1 MWWSGGVRGA
11 PRGRDRVITRL
22 ARLLTRGFF
31 RSVETE
37 GPALPAGP
45 VILAASHLN
54 GFVDPVVLVAEL
66 RAFPRFL
73 AKATLWKVPVARVP
87 LDFARVIPVQRRADA
102 GDRTDNAGTFD
113 AAVAALAHGHLLAVF
128 PEGTT
133 HDDPTIRP
141 LRTGVAR
148 IALQAAAHGVEGV
161 QIVPIGV
168 SYEDKVTV
176 RGRAL
181 VTYGEPIPVPPGD
194 VALDEHGDPDHE
206 TVRALTDRL
215 TTDLQALTP
224 NFDSTEDAV
233 ALTEAARISLRA
245 DGAADPAPMHDVAD
259 RARAL
264 SERSPDEVRHLVDR
278 VARYEMLL
286 RWVGLEDRDLTGGT
300 SLTSLARR
308 AVVLAILLL
317 VLAPLA
323 LAGLF
328 ANLIPVALVLVAG
341 LVVKAPVTK
350 GTVRF
355 LAGFV
360 AFPVMWLVL
369 ALNDASQGWLGE
381 TARQVTYPADVVLGG
396 APSDRLGAA
405 ANLLVLVLAPLL
417 GIVALVVAERL
428 VAFLRTLDSWRRLL
442 DRRGQ
447 LTEVRARRAE
457 VVADAGALLSDGRAR

>member
-1 MWWSGGVRGA
+1 MRDA
-11 PRGRDRVITRL
+11 PRGRDRVITWL

-87 LDFARVIPVQRRADA
+87 LDLARVIPVQRRVDA
-102 GDRTDNAGTFD
+102 GERTDNAGTFD
-113 AAVAALAHGHLLAVF
+113 AAVAALDHGHLLAVF

-148 IALQAAAHGVEGV
+148 IALQAAASGVEGV
-161 QIVPIGV
+161 RIVPVGV
-168 SYEDKVTV
+168 SYEDKVAV

-181 VTYGEPIPVPPGD
+181 VTFGEPIAVPPGD

-206 TVRALTDRL
+206 TVRALTERL
-215 TTDLQALTP
+215 TTELQDLTP
-224 NFDSTEDAV
+224 HFASTEDAV
-233 ALTEAARISLRA
+233 ALTEAARISLRSR
-245 DGAADPAPMHDVAD
+245 GVPDPLPMHDVAD
-259 RARAL
+259 GARAL
-264 SERSPDEVRHLVDR
+264 AASGPEPVRHLVDR

-300 SLTSLARR
+300 TLSSLARR
-308 AVVLAILLL
+308 AVVLGVLLV

-328 ANLIPVALVLVAG
+328 ANLVPLALVLVAG

-355 LAGFV
+355 LVGFV
-360 AFPVMWLVL
+360 MFPLTWLAWAL
-369 ALNDASQGWLGE
+369 ADARSGWLGE
-381 TARQVTYPADVVLGG
+381 TARQITYPADVVLGG

-405 ANLLVLVLAPLL
+405 AGLLVFVVAPLL
-417 GIVALVVAERL
+417 GVVALVVAERL

-447 LTEVRARRAE
+447 LTEVRAVRAE
-457 VVADAGALLSDGRAR
+457 VVAAADALLR